1 MKGYKAKSAKGESD
15 SGEVRG
21 SPVQTS
27 KSSLTEGLHRTLF
40 IPPAMIYDN
49 MFEMLST
56 REAH

>member
-1 MKGYKAKSAKGESD
+1 MKGYKAKSEKGESD

-27 KSSLTEGLHRTLF
+27 KSSPGGLHRTLF